1 MKKLILSGAL
11 LCAIT
16 NAKAQWTYKN
26 VNNGIDDP
34 YKICY
39 TETNNYAR
47 LKLEKYNEGVTFYIS
62 GTYFCDEFPT
72 VDVVFTVSGVTKKHQ
87 VVGARSEDSKIV
99 FLAFDISTEE
109 FYEDFKNASSV
120 KVRVNESYCTTDV
133 FTFNIANSKLAL
145 EFMQKP

>member
-39 TETNNYAR
+39 TQVDNYAR
-47 LKLEKYNEGVTFYIS
+47 LKLEKYNEDVMFYIA
-62 GTYFCDEFPT
+62 GTYFCDDFPT
-72 VDVVFTVSGVTKKHQ
+72 VDIVFTVSGVTKKYQ
-87 VVGARSEDSKIV
+87 VIGAKSEDSKIV

-109 FYEDFKNASSV
+109 FYEDFKKATSV

-133 FTFNIANSKLAL
+133 FTFNMANSKLAL
-145 EFMQKP
+145 EFIQKP